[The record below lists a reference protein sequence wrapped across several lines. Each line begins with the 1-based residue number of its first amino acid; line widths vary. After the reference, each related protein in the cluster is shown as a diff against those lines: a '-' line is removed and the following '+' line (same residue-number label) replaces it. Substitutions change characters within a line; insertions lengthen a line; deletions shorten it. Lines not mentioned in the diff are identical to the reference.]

1 MKKEVIQVE
10 KKEINKEGK
19 INIILGSLLTLILG
33 VFLIIAT
40 DDILTA
46 SNYIFVS
53 IFTFI
58 GVIQFINFLMSSKDI
73 EKRRQKLTI
82 SISFIWLALV
92 MYKYYTMLII
102 VLPILFSLYLL
113 LLGGNLIIK
122 YMNLK
127 NVLNV
132 KSIVHLVLGILTIIV
147 GALLIFEPFWG
158 VYTYLKITGVNI
170 ILSSLLQLYELI
182 RTSKVTND

>member
-1 MKKEVIQVE
+1 MKKEVIEVE

-19 INIILGSLLTLILG
+19 INIVLGSLLTLILG
-33 VFLIIAT
+33 IFLIIAT

-58 GVIQFINFLMSSKDI
+58 GVIQFINFLMSSKDLV
-73 EKRRQKLTI
+73 KRKEKLTI
-82 SISFIWLALV
+82 SILFIWLALV

-113 LLGGNLIIK
+113 LLGSNLIIK
-122 YMNLK
+122 YINLK
-127 NVLNV
+127 NILNV
-132 KSIVHLVLGILTIIV
+132 KSIIHLVLGIITILV

-170 ILSSLLQLYELI
+170 ILSSLLQIYELI
-182 RTSKVTND
+182 RNLKVNND